1 MKKNIHFANI
11 GDLSRKLKNKTISP
25 VELVEHMLSRIES
38 VDQRLN
44 SYATVCADR
53 AIKEARQ
60 AEREILAG
68 NYRGR
73 LHGVPL
79 SVKDLFYTRGIRTM
93 GGLKV
98 RKNFIPTFQ
107 I

>member
-1 MKKNIHFANI
+1 MKNNIHFANI
-11 GDLSRKLKNKTISP
+11 GNLSRELKNKTISP

-44 SYATVCADR
+44 SYATICADR

-68 NYRGR
+68 KYRGR
-73 LHGVPL
+73 LHGVPIVCKRSL
-79 SVKDLFYTRGIRTM
+79 LHSRHPNNGWSQSPKELYPF
-93 GGLKV
+93 
-98 RKNFIPTFQ
+98 F
-107 I
+107 